1 MSRTLNVVMSVILF
15 LTALALSACA
25 TKPKVLPVAAPAPL
39 EVAAETPPAAE
50 ATVVTAPAPI
60 VIAEQPP
67 AVAEPTSQQQI
78 IPKAKK
84 KIVRRHLPKTK
95 PAPLPAPAPI
105 VKSEAPVVAR
115 PEPSPLVTMTPPTKE
130 IEEEGFLEQYWL
142 WLLGLGIAIAGIVVW
157 RSKNSGVSTGAD

>member
-1 MSRTLNVVMSVILF
+1 MSRTLNVVMPVILF

-25 TKPKVLPVAAPAPL
+25 TKPKVLPVAAPAPV
-39 EVAAETPPAAE
+39 EVAAETPPAPAAE
-50 ATVVTAPAPI
+50 IVTAPAPI
-60 VIAEQPP
+60 VIAEQSP
-67 AVAEPTSQQQI
+67 AVAEPAPQQLI

-84 KIVRRHLPKTK
+84 KMVRRHLPKAV

-105 VKSEAPVVAR
+105 VKSEAPSVAR
-115 PEPSPLVTMTPPTKE
+115 PEPSPRVTMTPPARE

-157 RSKNSGVSTGAD
+157 RSKNSGASTGAD